1 MQKNKKG
8 AMHSQYIAPKYESF
22 PTYHNGGLIA
32 DII

>member
-1 MQKNKKG
+1 MQNKKIG

-32 DII
+32 AII